1 MMNFEYDRL
10 FKYSKKNKI
19 IQYLYQNIVI
29 SKPDKGNCDVFID
42 NQDYIS
48 LVEHIFKV
56 HDKDPATNRM
66 RTQ

>member
-1 MMNFEYDRL
+1 M
-10 FKYSKKNKI
+10 
-19 IQYLYQNIVI
+19 QYLYQNIVI

-66 RTQ
+66 TTQ